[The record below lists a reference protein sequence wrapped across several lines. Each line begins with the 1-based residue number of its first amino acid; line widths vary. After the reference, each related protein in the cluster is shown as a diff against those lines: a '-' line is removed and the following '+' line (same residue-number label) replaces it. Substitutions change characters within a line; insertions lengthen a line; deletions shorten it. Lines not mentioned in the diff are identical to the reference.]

1 MTKILGATVALALLS
16 AGAMVPQLA
25 HAQAGVTCA
34 TNNSSQKGPAEGTGN
49 GSQNAP
55 AASTCETLVTPSGRT
70 MIQNGPGATDSGAD
84 TAPHEG
90 DAGAGPSR

>member
-1 MTKILGATVALALLS
+1 MKKIFAATAAIALLS
-16 AGAMVPQLA
+16 GGVLVPTLA

-49 GSQNAP
+49 GSQDAP
-55 AASTCETLVTPSGRT
+55 AASTCETLVLPSGRT
-70 MIQNGPGATDSGAD
+70 TIQNGPGATDSGAN